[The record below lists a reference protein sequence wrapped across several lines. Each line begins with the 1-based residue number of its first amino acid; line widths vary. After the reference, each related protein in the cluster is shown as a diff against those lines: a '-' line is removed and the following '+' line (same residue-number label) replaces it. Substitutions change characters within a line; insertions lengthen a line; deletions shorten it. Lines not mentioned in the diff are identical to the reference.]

1 MNGSAAEP
9 PPRYV
14 RARDGTPIA
23 CWGAGSGPPLLLVH
37 GAMSDHRRWRIRS
50 RLEPHRTVHVMDRRG
65 RGMSGDGAEWSVD
78 LEVDDVVAVV
88 EALSEDAAAPV
99 DVLGHSF
106 GGALC
111 LRAAAR
117 SRSVG
122 RLVLYEPA
130 LNEPPV
136 PARILQRMDALLAEG
151 RLEETVELMM
161 REVVLIP
168 ESEIV
173 VLRAQPAWPA
183 RVATAPTLPREVAN
197 LITWRPDEGADVQV
211 PTLLIQGADSPAFV
225 REATELVASSLPD
238 ARVVVLE
245 GQQHVADQIVP
256 DVFAD
261 VVLDFLLGRG

>member
-14 RARDGTPIA
+14 SSRDGTPIA
-23 CWGAGSGPPLLLVH
+23 CWSAGSGPPLLLVH
-37 GAMSDHRRWRIRS
+37 GAMSDHSRWRIRS
-50 RLEPHRTVHVMDRRG
+50 RLEPYRTVHVMDRRG
-65 RGMSGDGAEWSVD
+65 RGLSGDGAEWSVD
-78 LEVDDVVAVV
+78 LEVDDVVAVI

-117 SRSVG
+117 SRSIG

-136 PARILQRMDALLAEG
+136 PAPVLQRMDALLAEG
-151 RLEETVELMM
+151 RLEETVQLMM
-161 REVVLIP
+161 REIVLIP
-168 ESEIV
+168 ESEIA
-173 VLRAQPAWPA
+173 VLMAQPTWPA
-183 RVATAPTLPREVAN
+183 RVATATTLPREVAN
-197 LITWRPDEGADVQV
+197 LITWRPEEGAVVLV
-211 PTLLIQGADSPAFV
+211 PTLLIQGADSPSFV
-225 REATELVASSLPD
+225 QEATKMIASSLPD

-256 DVFAD
+256 GVFAG
-261 VVLDFLLGRG
+261 VVLDFLLGRS

>member
-1 MNGSAAEP
+1 MNGVGAES
-9 PPRYV
+9 PPRFV
-14 RARDGTPIA
+14 SARDGTPIA
-23 CWGAGSGPPLLLVH
+23 WWSAGSGPPMLLVH

-50 RLEPHRTVHVMDRRG
+50 HLEPYRTVHVMDRRG
-65 RGMSGDGAEWSVD
+65 RGMSGDGAAWSFD

-88 EALSEDAAAPV
+88 EVLSEEAAAPV

-117 SRSVG
+117 TTSVG

-136 PARILQRMDALLAEG
+136 PAPVLHRMEALLAEG
-151 RLEETVELMM
+151 RHEETVQLMM
-161 REVVLIP
+161 REIVLMP
-168 ESEIV
+168 ESDIE
-173 VLRAQPAWPA
+173 VLMAQPTWPA
-183 RVATAPTLPREVAN
+183 RVATAPTLPREVAD
-197 LITWRPDEGADVQV
+197 LMTWRPEEGADVVV
-211 PTLLIQGADSPAFV
+211 PTLLIQGADSPSFV
-225 REATELVASSLPD
+225 REATEMIASSVPD

-261 VVLDFLLGRG
+261 VVLDFLLGRS